1 MPLKNKNLINTNFK
15 GRNMEQRE
23 STAIENLGTTER
35 PSATAKRKWDKWKI
49 IAIINS
55 VVLIGA
61 IILATIVLSKQKS
74 DIWDIWLDVYKLKTN
89 AETSDDMYSPKPLD
103 LKITELQ
110 HLNGA
115 LTIKVI
121 KVEPYMD
128 EQKFTFGILN
138 TSSVTMENI
147 NLKISSENAEKDVS
161 ISNMILPG
169 TMVKTSAVLPKSIY
183 DTDVKIRY
191 AGSGLRYREM

>member
-1 MPLKNKNLINTNFK
+1 
-15 GRNMEQRE
+15 MEQ
-23 STAIENLGTTER
+23 TENAANENSSNTER
-35 PSATAKRKWDKWKI
+35 PSVTTKSKWDKWKI
-49 IAIINS
+49 IAITNS
-55 VVLIGA
+55 VVLTGT
-61 IILATIVLSKQKS
+61 IILVFIVLSKQKS
-74 DIWDIWLDVYKLKTN
+74 DIWDMWLDVYKLKTN
-89 AETSDDMYSPKPLD
+89 LEISDDMYAPKPLNF
-103 LKITELQ
+103 KITELQ
-110 HLNGA
+110 NLNAA

-138 TSSVTMENI
+138 TSSVAMENI

-183 DTDVKIRY
+183 DADVKIRY